1 MLFRMIYDDALAQ
14 AAYLIGCQKT
24 GEAIIIDPERDV
36 DRYHALARKEGV
48 KIVAVAET
56 HIHADYLSGARELAE
71 QGAKLYVSAMGC
83 PDWTYRWL
91 DKKGGSTSD
100 RPPAEPRPYD
110 HVELK
115 DGTTFKV
122 GNIQFKAIHT
132 PGHTPEHVC
141 FLVTDLGGGATEPMG
156 IATGDF
162 VFVGDVG
169 RPDLLETAAGQAG
182 MAASSA
188 KLLHHSIAR
197 FLDLPDYLQV
207 WPAHGSGSACGK
219 ALGAVPQTTVGY
231 EKRVNPALRAAA
243 QGQDRFSSYVLS
255 DQPDP
260 PSYFARMKRQNRDG
274 PAVLGSLPKPPKVDA
289 RALAALDTQKVAL
302 VDTRPWDQFVAGHIR
317 GSLSL
322 LVNTQF
328 PTEGGSLIDPAEDV
342 YLIIDPAKLDEAIRA
357 LVRVGIDRIVGW
369 APPDAVIE
377 AVAAG
382 ARVAKIAEID
392 AAAAKDRIAAGKTFV
407 LDVRRLGEHTEAR
420 VKDHPAGIF
429 NVSHTR
435 LSTALDQI
443 PKDADILVHCRGGVR
458 SARACA
464 YLQRRGHTVTNLAGG
479 FMAWEKAGGSIER
492 GAK

>member
-1 MLFRMIYDDALAQ
+1 MLFRQIYDETLAQ
-14 AAYLIGCQKT
+14 GAYLIGCQKT

-36 DRYHALARKEGV
+36 DRYQAIARKEGLR
-48 KIVAVAET
+48 IVAVAET

-71 QGAKLYVSAMGC
+71 QGAKLYISGMGG
-83 PDWTYRWL
+83 PDWNYRWL
-91 DKKGGSTSD
+91 DKKSGST
-100 RPPAEPRPYD
+100 PEQPIWYD

-115 DGTTFKV
+115 DGSTFKV

-132 PGHTPEHVC
+132 PGHTPEHIC
-141 FLVTDLGGGATEPMG
+141 FLVTDLGAGATEPMG

-169 RPDLLETAAGQAG
+169 RPDLLESAAGQHG

-188 KLLHHSIAR
+188 KILHHSITK
-197 FLDLPDYLQV
+197 FLDLPEYLQV

-231 EKRVNPALRAAA
+231 EKRFNPALKAATTENTFT
-243 QGQDRFSSYVLS
+243 DYVLS

-260 PSYFARMKRQNRDG
+260 PSYFARMKFENRDG
-274 PAVLGSLPKPPKVDA
+274 PAILGSLPKPLKIDA
-289 RALAALDTQKVAL
+289 KQLATLDTQKVAL
-302 VDTRPWDQFVAGHIR
+302 VDTRPWDQFASGHIK

-322 LVNTQF
+322 LINTQF

-342 YLIIDPAKLDEAIRA
+342 VLIIEPSKLDEAIRD

-369 APPDAVIE
+369 ATPDVVVE
-377 AVAAG
+377 AAASG
-382 ARVAKIAEID
+382 VNLATIAEISATD
-392 AAAAKDRIAAGKTFV
+392 AKARIAKGKTFV
-407 LDVRRLGEHTEAR
+407 LDVRKLGEHTEAR
-420 VKDHPAGIF
+420 VADHPAGLM

-435 LSTALDQI
+435 LATALDQI

-464 YLQRRGHTVTNLAGG
+464 YLQRRGHTVTNMAGG
-479 FMAWEKAGGSIER
+479 FMAWEKAGGSVER